1 MKNHTFSH
9 VCSSWKDKTHFL
21 KKYKNSKFYCRTPL
35 FSKGFVNIIEISKCV
50 KNMKISLL
58 WLIFI
63 VFQRSLAV
71 FMFFKLLAPCLCSSV
86 EHVFKKVFRWYS
98 TKCFENSQKNTKI
111 YWKQKCVAK
120 QKPLRKIFAFLIIIL
135 ALS

>member
-1 MKNHTFSH
+1 MK
-9 VCSSWKDKTHFL
+9 KTHFYTAAPRGITKFTFGENEKTVNSIVAPLCFQRVCEYYWNL
-21 KKYKNSKFYCRTPL
+21 KMC
-35 FSKGFVNIIEISKCV
+35 E
-50 KNMKISLL
+50 NMKISLL

-86 EHVFKKVFRWYS
+86 EHVFNKVFRWYS
-98 TKCFENSQKNTKI
+98 MKCFENSQKNMKI

-120 QKPLRKIFAFLIIIL
+120 QKPLRKIYSFLIIIL